1 MEDKVSKKTMKYRKD
16 EADTKK
22 EKKRFR
28 RAFGF
33 FKKACCCIR
42 KKKVMHSDEIT
53 LLPPE
58 KNSLKKTLVL
68 DLDETLVHSSM
79 VPTAV
84 FDIKLEISLEEGEFC
99 IYIQTRPWAFE
110 FLEKVSELYEIVI
123 FTASLKAYAD
133 PVIEFI
139 DRSKVVSSRLFRNEC
154 LNYNGN
160 YIKNLSLLGRD
171 LKKVVIVDNSPI
183 SYAFHPHNAI
193 AISSWF
199 NDSSDRKLEEVYEI
213 LIKLSEAD
221 NIPKVLK
228 SLVNQ
233 KIELSP
239 TNISMIINSHM
250 QERSAF
256 NSPKAVNRS
265 KIFFNNDIES

>member
-1 MEDKVSKKTMKYRKD
+1 MEDRLSKKTMKYRKD
-16 EADTKK
+16 DPNNKTPQN
-22 EKKRFR
+22 RLQRVLSLFS
-28 RAFGF
+28 
-33 FKKACCCIR
+33 KACCCPR
-42 KKKVMHSDEIT
+42 EKKVMHSDEIT

-68 DLDETLVHSSM
+68 DLDETLMHSSL
-79 VPTAV
+79 VPTTE
-84 FDIKLEISLEEGEFC
+84 FDTKLEIKLEESFFS

-110 FLEKVSELYEIVI
+110 FLEKVSELYEVVI
-123 FTASLKAYAD
+123 FTASLKGYAD

-171 LKKVVIVDNSPI
+171 LKRVVIVDNSPI

-193 AISSWF
+193 AITSWF

-213 LIKLSEAD
+213 LKKLSVVD

-228 SLVNQ
+228 SLVAQ

-239 TNISMIINSHM
+239 TNISAVINSYM

-256 NSPKAVNRS
+256 NSPKAMNRS
-265 KIFFNNDIES
+265 KIFFNNDNE